1 MVAIVIVGPSHAGK
15 TTLLNKITLDYER
28 YSLQQRPELA
38 DLDEKLGSGN
48 RSNVDMAIN
57 LVRAAATRPGHIV
70 LVNVGAGQ
78 MVQAAFREFLETEP
92 SLVVS
97 AVWCNESTFRLR
109 HSAETAERE
118 VQNNYSAQLQSLW
131 ERLREK
137 GWLVD
142 TSNPISEED
151 SARELANIIR
161 RIGQILQAI

>member
-70 LVNVGAGQ
+70 LVNGRSRSNGAGSIS
-78 MVQAAFREFLETEP
+78 R
-92 SLVVS
+92 VS
-97 AVWCNESTFRLR
+97 
-109 HSAETAERE
+109 
-118 VQNNYSAQLQSLW
+118 
-131 ERLREK
+131 
-137 GWLVD
+137 
-142 TSNPISEED
+142 
-151 SARELANIIR
+151 
-161 RIGQILQAI
+161 